1 AYVSGLNLAE
11 AFYAAMRYLS
21 WQTVIVGDPLCAPF
35 RTSPIPTEQI
45 DAGVDPAT
53 ELPRLFSKRRLA
65 ELAKTVPAAQ
75 QGAALLKA
83 NVRLARDDRAG
94 ARAVLEEA
102 LKADATLVPAER
114 LLAQLEEDDHHYERA
129 VEIYRRIVD
138 QLPNDGP
145 ALNNLAYLLATRLKK
160 PDEAV
165 AFAERAVAIAPRSG
179 EIKDTLAWVR
189 HLTGDNRAAASIIE
203 EALKLNPSAS
213 ESHVHA
219 ASIYIDL
226 RDRAAAERAL
236 REALRLQPALA
247 SREDVQRLQA
257 DLKR

>member
-1 AYVSGLNLAE
+1 MRRKNTTSSLKQAPLTRIAGGAVIIHTTAE
-11 AFYAAMRYLS
+11 SAPSPPSCFGEV
-21 WQTVIVGDPLCAPF
+21 TVMA
-35 RTSPIPTEQI
+35 
-45 DAGVDPAT
+45 
-53 ELPRLFSKRRLA
+53 
-65 ELAKTVPAAQ
+65 
-75 QGAALLKA
+75 
-83 NVRLARDDRAG
+83 
-94 ARAVLEEA
+94 
-102 LKADATLVPAER
+102 
-114 LLAQLEEDDHHYERA
+114 
-129 VEIYRRIVD
+129 
-138 QLPNDGP
+138 
-145 ALNNLAYLLATRLKK
+145 AYLLATRLKK

-257 DLKR
+257 DLKRLTSGPPQSF